1 MNAYRLISSDSH
13 VVEPRDLWE
22 AWIEPAF
29 RERAPHVVREEARDQ
44 WIADGDV
51 PIGTFGSVGQAG
63 VRFED
68 RTQITHY
75 GRAEDIPPGGRD
87 PHAHARD
94 LDRDG
99 VHADVIYPSVTL
111 TAYMLP
117 AGDLVSAIFRAYN
130 NWLAEFCRAYP
141 GRLNGVA
148 VLNVDNVDEALEEL
162 ERTAKLG
169 LVGACIPSAAGV
181 VRYHDPSYEPL
192 WAAAQDLGVPLS
204 LHAVCRGLFHGFDW
218 SLWTTGTPQQRL
230 TLLLAAQ
237 EHVLAQEDGKA
248 RCLQAVGDLSKAF
261 VLSVPHEDAL
271 RIRDDVSFF
280 QAVRAALVKHD
291 MGETQHEE
299 DLDLAVRQIISRAVA
314 SEGVLN
320 IFAAAGLEKPGISV
334 LSDDFLAEVRGM
346 PHRNLAVELLQ
357 KLLRGEL
364 AVRRRKN
371 VVQARSFAEML
382 EGTLRRH
389 QNRAIEAAQVIE
401 DLIKLARDMRE
412 AKARGE
418 QSSGSPKTNSPSTTR

>member
-148 VLNVDNVDEALEEL
+148 VLNVDNVDEAIDEL

-169 LVGACIPSAAGV
+169 LVSACIPSAAGT

-204 LHAVCRGLFHGFDW
+204 LHVFSNRWKPGMPAG
-218 SLWTTGTPQQRL
+218 
-230 TLLLAAQ
+230 
-237 EHVLAQEDGKA
+237 VLMK
-248 RCLQAVGDLSKAF
+248 K
-261 VLSVPHEDAL
+261 
-271 RIRDDVSFF
+271 
-280 QAVRAALVKHD
+280 
-291 MGETQHEE
+291 ETADPSITVNME
-299 DLDLAVRQIISRAVA
+299 LAVRQTLADIIFS
-314 SEGVLN
+314 GV
-320 IFAAAGLEKPGISV
+320 FDRYP
-334 LSDDFLAEVRGM
+334 R
-346 PHRNLAVELLQ
+346 
-357 KLLRGEL
+357 LRVG
-364 AVRRRKN
+364 
-371 VVQARSFAEML
+371 
-382 EGTLRRH
+382 
-389 QNRAIEAAQVIE
+389 AIEFEASWAAYFMHTMDRAYKTAASLNQIRFEGDALPSDHFRRNCFVSFQE
-401 DLIKLARDMRE
+401 DEAAIRVRDYIGVENLMWGNDYPHAESTFPKSREFVDRILAGIPEDEQRKI
-412 AKARGE
+412 AGE
-418 QSSGSPKTNSPSTTR
+418 NAAELYHIA

>member
-148 VLNVDNVDEALEEL
+148 VLNVDNVDEAIDEL

-169 LVGACIPSAAGV
+169 LVGACIPSAAGT

-204 LHAVCRGLFHGFDW
+204 LHVFSNRWKPGMPAGVLMKKETAFHGSVDDYRRHMGKLGFPEETAGFEQAWGRSD
-218 SLWTTGTPQQRL
+218 P
-230 TLLLAAQ
+230 AAAS
-237 EHVLAQEDGKA
+237 EHVSDAMLET
-248 RCLQAVGDLSKAF
+248 
-261 VLSVPHEDAL
+261 LSV
-271 RIRDDVSFF
+271 
-280 QAVRAALVKHD
+280 
-291 MGETQHEE
+291 
-299 DLDLAVRQIISRAVA
+299 
-314 SEGVLN
+314 
-320 IFAAAGLEKPGISV
+320 AAGFDEIPRRVAAFREAGVDYPILYPFPTGLHNWSPGTIPFIEKEYVQSV
-334 LSDDFLAEVRGM
+334 LA
-346 PHRNLAVELLQ
+346 
-357 KLLRGEL
+357 
-364 AVRRRKN
+364 
-371 VVQARSFAEML
+371 
-382 EGTLRRH
+382 
-389 QNRAIEAAQVIE
+389 AIEAA
-401 DLIKLARDMRE
+401 
-412 AKARGE
+412 
-418 QSSGSPKTNSPSTTR
+418 T